1 MQANRYD
8 RAAKAPILNTYV
20 PINFGEL
27 YRIGAAQ
34 KAAVDQAAK
43 ELSDTVTTFGEFQS
57 PSAVDTENYYKN
69 SIGKFSDLLEEAAA
83 NPDAMKDA
91 SFRSRL
97 QQRINSIDYGY
108 LSRLKQSREGML
120 ARQKANQ
127 QLMLSGKYNPLWHDV
142 DFTNYD
148 TAQDDIFNDISP
160 LAYKSEVDLVKPYVD
175 NLEAN
180 FMGTQNGWI
189 RSGVSTDRTD
199 YEIKENLSSI
209 QNTPEYRKHLEVLQ
223 KQGFSKE
230 DAEYELNKTLITA
243 GREFA
248 YVQAERDPW
257 WMESAKLQMKAA
269 ADRSAQAMNNLTTIL
284 HRDARKT
291 LMDNFSGLTP
301 DKIQTVMD
309 KGVAALSPEDQAI
322 YAMNTQ
328 PEVMKSKMRN
338 SFNQVARNH
347 KSLIAAENYLLDAMS
362 SPLSPEVSKAYAI
375 HGTNG
380 NESFGG
386 YEANDTRNFI
396 LAEDFAYGLMGTTRS
411 NIINP
416 GGRNAKNLHSSTV
429 RGIAARDKFKHFWQ
443 MGNKYHD
450 FIVKG
455 EPKVVT
461 DGNFLYQRKYVY
473 IPIEQMNDFTSEERN
488 LMGMRKVRL
497 GDTTTSTTNRQS
509 TTSDGTSTTVS
520 DKSREFIR
528 VPVLGLIPDEGEAA
542 ITRDAVWTHDNRH
555 LSSNTTD
562 TQNIISEYERMN

>member
-8 RAAKAPILNTYV
+8 RAAEAPILNTYV

-27 YRIGAAQ
+27 YRIGSAQ

-43 ELSDTVTTFGEFQS
+43 ELTNNLTTFAEFQS
-57 PSAVDTENYYKN
+57 PSAIDTENYYKN
-69 SIGKFSDLLEEAAA
+69 SIGKFADLVQEAAA

-91 SFRSRL
+91 NFRARL
-97 QQRINSIDYGY
+97 QQRINNIDYGY

-148 TAQDDIFNDISP
+148 TAQNDIFNDISP

-175 NLEAN
+175 NLKAN

-223 KQGFSKE
+223 RQGFSKE

-269 ADRSAQAMNNLTTIL
+269 ANRSSQAMNNLTTIL

-301 DKIQTVMD
+301 DKVSIVMQ
-309 KGVAALSPEDQAI
+309 KGVDALSPEDQAI
-322 YAMNTQ
+322 YAANTD
-328 PEVMKSKMRN
+328 PAVMQARMRN
-338 SFNQVARNH
+338 SFNQIARNH
-347 KSLIAAENYLLDAMS
+347 KSLVAAENYLLDVMS
-362 SPLSPEVSKAYAI
+362 SPLSPEVSDVYAKQ
-375 HGTNG
+375 GTNG
-380 NESFGG
+380 TKAYGG

-411 NIINP
+411 NVINP
-416 GGRNAKNLHSSTV
+416 GGRNAKNLSDTTV
-429 RGIAARDKFKHFWQ
+429 KGMVARDKFKHNWQ

-450 FIVKG
+450 FIIKG
-455 EPKVVT
+455 DPKVTT
-461 DGNFLYQRKYVY
+461 DGNFLYQRKYAY
-473 IPIEQMNDFTSEERN
+473 IPIEQMSDFTPEERAA
-488 LMGMRKVRL
+488 MGMRKVKL
-497 GDTTTSTTNRQS
+497 GNTTTSITDRQS
-509 TTSDGTSTTVS
+509 STSDGTSKTVS
-520 DKSREFIR
+520 DKTKEFIR
-528 VPVLGLIPDEGEAA
+528 VPILGVIPDEGEAA
-542 ITRDAVWTHDNRH
+542 ITRDAYWTHNNRH
-555 LSSNTTD
+555 LSTKLTD
-562 TQNIISEYERMN
+562 TQNTISEYERMN

>member
-8 RAAKAPILNTYV
+8 RAAEAPILNTYV

-34 KAAVDQAAK
+34 KEAVDQAAK
-43 ELSDTVTTFGEFQS
+43 DLTNTITTFGEFQS

-69 SIGKFSDLLEEAAA
+69 SIGKFSDLIQEAST

-91 SFRSRL
+91 NFRSRL
-97 QQRINSIDYGY
+97 QQRINNIDYGY

-175 NLEAN
+175 NLKAS
-180 FMGTQNGWI
+180 FMGVSNGWI
-189 RSGVSTDRTD
+189 HSGVSTDRTD
-199 YEIKENLSSI
+199 YEIQKNLSSI
-209 QNTPEYRKHLEVLQ
+209 QNTPEYRKHLEILQ
-223 KQGFSKE
+223 RQGLSKE
-230 DAEYELNKTLITA
+230 DAEYQLNNTLITA

-248 YVQAERDPW
+248 YDQAERDPW

-269 ADRSAQAMNNLTTIL
+269 VNRSAQAMNNLTTVL

-301 DKIQTVMD
+301 DKVSVVMQ
-309 KGVAALSPEDQAI
+309 KGVDALSPEDQAT
-322 YAMNTQ
+322 YAANTN
-328 PEVMKSKMRN
+328 PAVMQARMRN
-338 SFNQVARNH
+338 SFNQIARNH
-347 KSLIAAENYLLDAMS
+347 KSLVAAENYLLDVMS
-362 SPLSPEVSKAYAI
+362 SPLSPEVSDVYAKQ
-375 HGTNG
+375 GTNG
-380 NESFGG
+380 TKAYGG

-411 NIINP
+411 NVINP
-416 GGRNAKNLHSSTV
+416 GGRNAKNLSDTTV
-429 RGIAARDKFKHFWQ
+429 KGIAARDKFKHNWQ

-450 FIVKG
+450 FIIKG
-455 EPKVVT
+455 DPKVTT
-461 DGNFLYQRKYVY
+461 DGNFLYQRKYAY
-473 IPIEQMNDFTSEERN
+473 IPIEQMSDFTPEERAA
-488 LMGMRKVRL
+488 MGMRKVKL
-497 GDTTTSTTNRQS
+497 GNTTTSTTDRQS
-509 TTSDGTSTTVS
+509 STSDGTSRTVS
-520 DKSREFIR
+520 DKTREFIR
-528 VPVLGLIPDEGEAA
+528 VPILGLIPDEGESA
-542 ITRDAVWTHDNRH
+542 ITRDAAWTHDNRH
-555 LSSNTTD
+555 LSSKTTD
-562 TQNIISEYERMN
+562 TQNLISEYERMN

>member
-8 RAAKAPILNTYV
+8 RAAEAPILNTYV

-43 ELSDTVTTFGEFQS
+43 DLTNTITTFGEFQS
-57 PSAVDTENYYKN
+57 PSAIDTENYYKN
-69 SIGKFSDLLEEAAA
+69 SIGKVSDLIQEAST

-91 SFRSRL
+91 NFRSRL
-97 QQRINSIDYGY
+97 QQRINNIDYGY

-148 TAQDDIFNDISP
+148 TASSDIFNDISP
-160 LAYKSEVDLVKPYVD
+160 LAYKSEVDLVKPFVD
-175 NLEAN
+175 NLKAS

-189 RSGVSTDRTD
+189 HSGVSTDRTD
-199 YEIKENLSSI
+199 YEIQKNLSSI

-223 KQGFSKE
+223 RQGLSKE
-230 DAEYELNKTLITA
+230 DAEYQLNNTLITA

-248 YVQAERDPW
+248 YDQAERDPW
-257 WMESAKLQMKAA
+257 WMKSAELQMKYA
-269 ADRSAQAMNNLTTIL
+269 ADKSARAMNNLTTIL

-301 DKIQTVMD
+301 DKISIAMD
-309 KGVAALSPEDQAI
+309 KGISALSPEDQAI
-322 YAMNTQ
+322 YMTNTD
-328 PEVMKSKMRN
+328 PSVMQAKMRS
-338 SFNQVARNH
+338 SFSQVMRNN
-347 KSLIAAENYLLDAMS
+347 KSLNAAENYLLDVMS
-362 SPLSPEVSKAYAI
+362 SPISPEVSDRYSMQ
-375 HGTNG
+375 GTNG
-380 NESFGG
+380 TKAYGG

-416 GGRNAKNLHSSTV
+416 SGRNAKNLSDTTIK
-429 RGIAARDKFKHFWQ
+429 GIVARDKFKRNWLN
-443 MGNKYHD
+443 GNKYHD
-450 FIVKG
+450 FIIKG
-455 EPKVVT
+455 EPKATT
-461 DGNFLYQRKYVY
+461 DSRFLYQRKYAY
-473 IPIEQMNDFTSEERN
+473 IPIEQMSDFTSEE
-488 LMGMRKVRL
+488 LKAMGMRKVRL
-497 GDTTTSTTNRQS
+497 GNTSISTTDRQS
-509 TTSDGTSTTVS
+509 STSDGTSRTVS
-520 DKSREFIR
+520 DKTKEFVR

-542 ITRDAVWTHDNRH
+542 ITRDASWTHDNRY
-555 LSSNTTD
+555 LSSKATD
-562 TQNIISEYERMN
+562 IQNAISEYERMN